1 MQCLWTLLQTSSCE
15 LTRMQVLKQFMNDFY
30 FQVNR
35 PIAMKKDGIQTRKR
49 KPKSSSMK
57 DSSKSKSGSGSTS
70 SSMSYQ
76 YQTRSSRSHDSY
88 NPNIEDHRKYQIEE
102 QEQLIMY
109 SNQDPVLASSS
120 SVMLKHNSR
129 TGSPLASPGGVISET
144 IVLPPGAIA
153 LDRAMISK

>member
-1 MQCLWTLLQTSSCE
+1 MAFS
-15 LTRMQVLKQFMNDFY
+15 
-30 FQVNR
+30 
-35 PIAMKKDGIQTRKR
+35 PIPASHIEDQRKNIHIL
-49 KPKSSSMK
+49 
-57 DSSKSKSGSGSTS
+57 GSTV
-70 SSMSYQ
+70 
-76 YQTRSSRSHDSY
+76 
-88 NPNIEDHRKYQIEE
+88 EDHDQQI
-102 QEQLIMY
+102 IMY

>member
-1 MQCLWTLLQTSSCE
+1 
-15 LTRMQVLKQFMNDFY
+15 
-30 FQVNR
+30 
-35 PIAMKKDGIQTRKR
+35 MKKDGIQTRKR

-70 SSMSYQ
+70 TSMSYQ

-88 NPNIEDHRKYQIEE
+88 NPNMDDHRKYQIEE

-120 SVMLKHNSR
+120 SGFKHSSR
-129 TGSPLASPGGVISET
+129 TGSPLASPGVISET